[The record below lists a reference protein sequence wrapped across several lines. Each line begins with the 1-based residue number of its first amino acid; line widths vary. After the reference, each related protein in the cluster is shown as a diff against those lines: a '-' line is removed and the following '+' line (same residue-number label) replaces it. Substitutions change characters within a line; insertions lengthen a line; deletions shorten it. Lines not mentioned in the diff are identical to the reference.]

1 MRDKMA
7 LRAKENSADEIPAV
21 CNPNRAPRSKRA
33 PPTEGSEIPMRLQR
47 RTVLKGILG
56 SVSALALKAPA
67 IAQSAPFKTG
77 LLTVKT
83 GPLAQGGI
91 QMEQGIATFLKQKNS
106 SLAGRKIELVVAD
119 TGGNPAGAKTKASEL
134 IERDKVNVILGPL
147 AAFELLAITEYV
159 RQNETPLISL
169 AAAEDVTQRNANPF
183 VIRPSATSGQCSHA
197 MGDYAAKE
205 LKFKR
210 AATISED
217 FAFGYEQ
224 MAGFQRVFEDNGGK
238 VVKKLWP
245 PLVTPDYTP
254 YIAQLSNV
262 DCVFNGFAGS
272 NPVKFMRAY
281 ADLGVKYK
289 IPLLAGWTAMDDAL
303 LKSLSDEAVG
313 VISAA
318 WYSSEANT
326 PSNKRFVEAMQ
337 KAYLTLPGGYSAG
350 MYVAGQCVE
359 AAMQM
364 LGDQAGDRKALAD
377 ALHKVSL
384 SDTPRGAVKFDQYG
398 NVVGDV
404 FIRRCERKGGQLV
417 NTVIKTYPGV
427 SQFWTY
433 EEKAVLA
440 NPVYA
445 REVPAAKN
453 LE

>member
-1 MRDKMA
+1 MK
-7 LRAKENSADEIPAV
+7 V
-21 CNPNRAPRSKRA
+21 
-33 PPTEGSEIPMRLQR
+33 QR
-47 RTVLKGILG
+47 RTVLKGLLAA
-56 SVSALALKAPA
+56 SAAVAAPPFLR
-67 IAQSAPFKTG
+67 AQPAPFKIG

-83 GPLAQGGI
+83 GPLAQGGN
-91 QMEQGIATFLKQKNS
+91 QMEQGITVFLKDKGN
-106 SLAGRKIELVVAD
+106 SLAGRAIELIVAD

-147 AAFELLAITEYV
+147 AAFELLAITDYV
-159 RQNETPLISL
+159 RDNATPLISI
-169 AAAEDVTQRNANPF
+169 AAAEDVTQRKANPF
-183 VIRPSATSGQCSHA
+183 IIRPSATSAQCCHA
-197 MGDYAAKE
+197 MGDYAAKD
-205 LKFKR
+205 LKYKR

-245 PLVTPDYTP
+245 PFVTPDYTP
-254 YIAQLSNV
+254 YIAQISNV

-281 ADLGVKYK
+281 ADLGVKDK

-303 LKSLSDEAVG
+303 LKSLGDEAVG

-326 PSNKRFVEAMQ
+326 PSNKRFVEGMNRD
-337 KAYLTLPGGYSAG
+337 YGVLPGGYSAG

-359 AAMQM
+359 AAIQT
-364 LGDQAGDRKALAD
+364 LGAKADDRKALAE

-384 SDTPRGAVKFDQYG
+384 TDTPRGPVKFDSYG

-404 FIRRCERKGGQLV
+404 FIRKCEKKDGKLV
-417 NTVIKTYPGV
+417 NTVIKTYPNVG
-427 SQFWTY
+427 QFWTY
-433 EEKAVLA
+433 DEKAFLE
-440 NPVYA
+440 NPVYS
-445 REVPAAKN
+445 RDYPPAKN